1 MRFKYKALDLENNI
15 IKGEVEARN
24 DKEVLSK
31 IREQGLRPVKITQE
45 SELNRDI
52 KLFDKPFY
60 AENLHI
66 FLYQLYVLLKS
77 NINTVKSF
85 EILKAMYQGKQ
96 RKIIDNIY
104 RDLVS
109 ANTLS
114 QALGNTT
121 IFPELLVNMVK
132 IGENSSNLPEIF
144 ANLSEYYR
152 NKLIFEKKIKNALIY
167 PIILVAVTIL
177 VVNFLILHIL
187 PTFQSIFEDSGTMLP
202 LVTRLLLGIS
212 NFINKNFILILGIF
226 LFVLLISV
234 IYFNGEKGKLHLDKL
249 KLKSNL
255 YKMNSINNF
264 ISMMRLL
271 IQSGATVA
279 ESIDIMAVSVEST
292 VLRKTLEK
300 AAKDIYKGLSLS
312 ESLKNSKIF
321 SEMDKSMLKI
331 GEESSN
337 LSEILDS
344 LSYYYRYEIEI
355 RQQRF
360 LAVFEPAIIL
370 VLSLFVG
377 FIVISVAMPMFDL
390 VNNI

>member
-1 MRFKYKALDLENNI
+1 MRFKYKAFDLGNNI
-15 IKGEVEARN
+15 IKGEIEAHS
-24 DKEVLSK
+24 DKEVLYK
-31 IREQGLRPVKITQE
+31 IREQGLRPVKITQV
-45 SELNRDI
+45 SEFNRDI
-52 KLFDKPFY
+52 KLFDKPFR
-60 AENLHI
+60 AESLYI
-66 FLYQLYVLLKS
+66 FLYQLYVLLNS
-77 NINTVKSF
+77 DITVVKSF
-85 EILKAMYQGKQ
+85 EILKSMYQGTQ
-96 RKIIDNIY
+96 RKIIDAIH
-104 RDLVS
+104 RDLIS

-114 QALGNTT
+114 QSLSNAAV
-121 IFPELLVNMVK
+121 FPELLINMVK

-152 NKLIFEKKIKNALIY
+152 NRIIFEKKIKNALIY
-167 PIILVAVTIL
+167 PIILLLVTIL

-187 PTFQSIFEDSGTMLP
+187 PTFQSVFEDSGSKLP
-202 LVTRLLLGIS
+202 IITELLLKIS
-212 NFINKNFILILGIF
+212 KFINKNFITFFG
-226 LFVLLISV
+226 ISV
-234 IYFNGEKGKLHLDKL
+234 FILLALIIYFNSQRGKLYFDKL

-255 YKMNSINNF
+255 YKMSLMNNF
-264 ISMMRLL
+264 ISMMKLL
-271 IQSGATVA
+271 IKSGATVS
-279 ESIDIMAVSVEST
+279 ESIDIMALSVENKI
-292 VLRKTLEK
+292 LKKTLEQ
-300 AAKDIYKGLSLS
+300 ASKDIYRGFSLS

-355 RQQRF
+355 KQQKF

>member
-1 MRFKYKALDLENNI
+1 MRFKYKAFDLGNNI
-15 IKGEVEARN
+15 IKGEIEAHS
-24 DKEVLSK
+24 DKEVLYK
-31 IREQGLRPVKITQE
+31 IREQGLRPVKITQV
-45 SELNRDI
+45 SEFNRDI
-52 KLFDKPFY
+52 KLFDKPFR
-60 AENLHI
+60 AESLYI
-66 FLYQLYVLLKS
+66 FLYQLYVLLNS
-77 NINTVKSF
+77 DITVVKSF
-85 EILKAMYQGKQ
+85 EILKSMYQGTQ
-96 RKIIDNIY
+96 RKIIDAIH
-104 RDLVS
+104 RDLIS

-114 QALGNTT
+114 QSLSNAAV
-121 IFPELLVNMVK
+121 FPELLINMVK

-152 NKLIFEKKIKNALIY
+152 NRIIFEKKIKNALIY
-167 PIILVAVTIL
+167 PIILLLVTIL

-187 PTFQSIFEDSGTMLP
+187 PTFQSVFEDSGSKLP
-202 LVTRLLLGIS
+202 IITELLLKIS
-212 NFINKNFILILGIF
+212 KFINKNFITFFGISV
-226 LFVLLISV
+226 FVLLALI
-234 IYFNGEKGKLHLDKL
+234 IYFNSQRGKLYFDKL

-255 YKMNSINNF
+255 YKMSLMNNF
-264 ISMMRLL
+264 ISMMKLL
-271 IQSGATVA
+271 IKSGATVS
-279 ESIDIMAVSVEST
+279 ESIDIMALSVENKI
-292 VLRKTLEK
+292 LKKTLEQ
-300 AAKDIYKGLSLS
+300 ASKDIYRGFSLS

-355 RQQRF
+355 KQQKF